1 MNNKTLK
8 YFSVILI
15 IFLFGCSK
23 SIEKSPNIVF
33 ILTDDLAYAD
43 LSSYG
48 SEFIETPNLDKMA
61 DDGVKMTSYYA
72 AQAVCSASRAAI
84 LTGCY
89 PNRLGI
95 SGAFGP
101 KSKRG
106 INPDEF
112 LLSEMLKENN
122 YKTGIFG
129 KWHLGDAEKFLP
141 TNHGFDEFY
150 GILFSNDMWK
160 FHPERPE
167 GYPDDL
173 MLYRNETPIQSIVDQ
188 SDLTKDITDES
199 IRFIEENKDNQFFLY
214 IAHPQP
220 HVPLFA
226 SKDFNG
232 STGNGLF
239 ADVISE
245 IDFSVG
251 RVIEALEKN
260 NLTENT
266 IVVFTSD
273 NGPWL
278 SYGDHAGSSGI
289 YREGKGTAWEG
300 GQRVPCI
307 IKYPREIK
315 ANTIIDEPVMGID
328 WMPTF
333 SHITGSKL
341 SDNKID
347 GKNIWPLLTQ
357 KENKS
362 PHKELYF
369 YYRQNELHAV
379 RSGNWKLYFPRSYRT
394 LNGKP
399 GGKDGM
405 PVKYEYNEVK
415 SNELYNLK
423 EDPSEMKNVY
433 MENIEKAKELEK
445 MGENARQELGDAL
458 TSIVGDGVRKIGTID
473 YFNKCE

>member
-1 MNNKTLK
+1 MNRFNL
-8 YFSVILI
+8 YPILFVMII
-15 IFLFGCSK
+15 IFFGCNK
-23 SIEKSPNIVF
+23 LEDTPPNIVF

-48 SEFIETPNLDKMA
+48 SEFIDTPNLDKMA
-61 DDGVKMTSYYA
+61 DDGLIMTSYYA
-72 AQAVCSASRAAI
+72 PQAVCSASRAAI

-106 INPDEF
+106 INPDEL
-112 LLSEMLKENN
+112 LLSEMLQSNN

-129 KWHLGDAEKFLP
+129 KWHLGDAEKFMP
-141 TNHGFDEFY
+141 TNHGFDKFY
-150 GILFSNDMWK
+150 GILFSNDMWP
-160 FHPERPE
+160 FHPERPQD
-167 GYPDDL
+167 YPNDL
-173 MLYRNETPIQSIVDQ
+173 MLYRNDKPVQALIDQ
-188 SDLTKDITDES
+188 SDLTKNITDES
-199 IRFIEENKDNQFFLY
+199 IRFIEENKNNQFFLY

-226 SKDFNG
+226 SKEFQG
-232 STGNGLF
+232 STGEGLF

-260 NLTENT
+260 NLSENT

-289 YREGKGTAWEG
+289 FREGKGTAWEG

-307 IKYPREIK
+307 IKYPKEIMPK
-315 ANTIIDEPVMGID
+315 TIIDEPVMGID

-333 SHITGSKL
+333 SFLTGSKL
-341 SDNKID
+341 SENKID
-347 GKNIWPLLTQ
+347 GKNIWPLITQ
-357 KENKS
+357 KEKKS
-362 PHKELYF
+362 PHQELYF

-379 RSGNWKLYFPRSYRT
+379 RSGDWKLYFPRTYRS
-394 LNGKP
+394 LNGKQ

-405 PVKYEYNEVK
+405 PVKYEYNQVK
-415 SNELYNLK
+415 SNELYNLIV
-423 EDPSEMKNVY
+423 DPRELSNVY
-433 MENIEKAKELEK
+433 SENMEIAKKLEEI
-445 MGENARQELGDAL
+445 GERARNDLGDKL
-458 TSIVGDGVRKIGTID
+458 TSREGVGVREIGMID
-473 YFNKCE
+473 

>member
-1 MNNKTLK
+1 MNRFNL
-8 YFSVILI
+8 YPLLFIMII
-15 IFLFGCSK
+15 IFFGCNKSK
-23 SIEKSPNIVF
+23 DIPPNIVF

-48 SEFIETPNLDKMA
+48 SDFIDTPNLDKMA

-72 AQAVCSASRAAI
+72 PQAVCSASRAAI
-84 LTGCY
+84 LSGCY

-106 INPDEF
+106 INPDEL
-112 LLSEMLKENN
+112 LLSEMLQSNN

-129 KWHLGDAEKFLP
+129 KWHLGDAEKFMP

-150 GILFSNDMWK
+150 GILFSNDMWP
-160 FHPERPE
+160 FHPERPQDF
-167 GYPDDL
+167 PNDL
-173 MLYRNETPIQSIVDQ
+173 MLYKNDKPVQVLIDQ
-188 SDLTKDITDES
+188 SDLTKNITDES
-199 IRFIEENKDNQFFLY
+199 IRFIEENKNNQFFLY

-226 SKDFNG
+226 SKEFQG
-232 STGNGLF
+232 STGEGLF

-260 NLTENT
+260 NLSENT

-289 YREGKGTAWEG
+289 FREGKGTAWEG

-307 IKYPREIK
+307 IKYPKEIMPK
-315 ANTIIDEPVMGID
+315 TIIDEPVMGID

-333 SHITGSKL
+333 SFLTGAKL
-341 SDNKID
+341 SEKKID
-347 GKNIWPLLTQ
+347 GKNIWPLITQ
-357 KENKS
+357 KEKKS
-362 PHKELYF
+362 PHQELYF

-379 RSGNWKLYFPRSYRT
+379 RSGDWKLYFPRTYRS
-394 LNGKP
+394 LNGKQ

-405 PVKYEYNEVK
+405 PVKYEYNQVK
-415 SNELYNLK
+415 SNELYNLIV
-423 EDPSEMKNVY
+423 DPRELSNVY
-433 MENIEKAKELEK
+433 SENMEIAKRLEEI
-445 MGENARQELGDAL
+445 GERARNELGDKL
-458 TSIVGDGVRKIGTID
+458 TSREGVGVREIGMID
-473 YFNKCE
+473 

>member
-1 MNNKTLK
+1 MNNKILK
-8 YFSVILI
+8 YLLTLLL
-15 IFLFGCSK
+15 IFLFGCSR
-23 SIEKSPNIVF
+23 SIDKSPNIVF

-112 LLSEMLKENN
+112 LLSEMLNENN

-160 FHPERPE
+160 FHPERPKDF
-167 GYPDDL
+167 PDDL
-173 MLYRNETPIQSIVDQ
+173 MLYRNETPIQSIIDQ

-315 ANTIIDEPVMGID
+315 AKTIIDEPVMGID

-357 KENKS
+357 EENKS

-405 PVKYEYNEVK
+405 PVKYDYNYVK
-415 SNELYNLK
+415 SIELYNLK

-458 TSIVGDGVRKIGTID
+458 TFRVGDGVRKIGLID
-473 YFNKCE
+473 

>member
-8 YFSVILI
+8 YFSTLLV

-106 INPDEF
+106 INPEEL
-112 LLSEMLKENN
+112 LLSEMLKKIIIKLAFLEN
-122 YKTGIFG
+122 GIWEMQKNFYLQIMDLMSFMG
-129 KWHLGDAEKFLP
+129 YFFLM
-141 TNHGFDEFY
+141 TCGNS
-150 GILFSNDMWK
+150 ILKDQQD
-160 FHPERPE
+160 
-167 GYPDDL
+167 YPDDL
-173 MLYRNETPIQSIVDQ
+173 MLYRNETPIQSIIDQ

-307 IKYPREIK
+307 IKYPKEIK
-315 ANTIIDEPVMGID
+315 AKTIIDEPVMGID

-341 SDNKID
+341 STNKID

-379 RSGNWKLYFPRSYRT
+379 RSGDWKLYFPRSYRT

-405 PVKYEYNEVK
+405 PVKYENNIVK

-423 EDPSEMKNVY
+423 EDPSETTNVY
-433 MENIEKAKELEK
+433 WNILKKLKSLRKWEK
-445 MGENARQELGDAL
+445 MRDKN
-458 TSIVGDGVRKIGTID
+458 
-473 YFNKCE
+473 

>member
-1 MNNKTLK
+1 MIKTFNKLVILFFILTFLGCNNK
-8 YFSVILI
+8 SQ
-15 IFLFGCSK
+15 
-23 SIEKSPNIVF
+23 EKPNIVF

-48 SEFIETPNLDKMA
+48 SNEIETPFLDKLA
-61 DDGVKMTSYYA
+61 SDGVKLTSYYA

-101 KSKRG
+101 KSKKG
-106 INPDEF
+106 INPNEF
-112 LLSEMLKENN
+112 LVSEMLKEND

-160 FHPERPE
+160 FHPERPQD
-167 GYPDDL
+167 YPDEL
-173 MLYRNETPIQSIVDQ
+173 MLYRNDNPIQPLIDQ
-188 SDLTKDITDES
+188 SDLTKNITDES
-199 IRFIEENKDNQFFLY
+199 IRFIEENKDNHFFLY

-226 SKDFNG
+226 SNEFKG

-251 RVIEALEKN
+251 RVMEALEKN

-266 IVVFTSD
+266 IIVFTSD

-289 YREGKGTAWEG
+289 FREGKGTAWEG

-307 IKYPREIK
+307 IKYPKEIK

-341 SDNKID
+341 SENKID

-357 KENKS
+357 KQKKS

-379 RSGNWKLYFPRSYRT
+379 RSGNWKLYFPRTYRS
-394 LNGKP
+394 LNGKE
-399 GGKDGM
+399 GGKNGI
-405 PVKYEYNEVK
+405 PVKYDFNEVK

-423 EDPSEMKNVY
+423 EDPGESINVY
-433 MENIEKAKELEK
+433 LQNIEKANELKK
-445 MGENARQELGDAL
+445 MGENARKELGDAL
-458 TSIVGDGVRKIGTID
+458 TSRVGAGVRKIGTI
-473 YFNKCE
+473 N

>member
-8 YFSVILI
+8 YLSTLLVL
-15 IFLFGCSK
+15 FLFGCSK

-106 INPDEF
+106 INPEEL

-160 FHPERPE
+160 FHPERPQD
-167 GYPDDL
+167 YPDDL
-173 MLYRNETPIQSIVDQ
+173 MLYRNETPIQSIIDQ

-214 IAHPQP
+214 
-220 HVPLFA
+220 
-226 SKDFNG
+226 
-232 STGNGLF
+232 
-239 ADVISE
+239 
-245 IDFSVG
+245 
-251 RVIEALEKN
+251 
-260 NLTENT
+260 
-266 IVVFTSD
+266 
-273 NGPWL
+273 L
-278 SYGDHAGSSGI
+278 SLI
-289 YREGKGTAWEG
+289 
-300 GQRVPCI
+300 
-307 IKYPREIK
+307 
-315 ANTIIDEPVMGID
+315 
-328 WMPTF
+328 
-333 SHITGSKL
+333 HI
-341 SDNKID
+341 
-347 GKNIWPLLTQ
+347 
-357 KENKS
+357 
-362 PHKELYF
+362 
-369 YYRQNELHAV
+369 
-379 RSGNWKLYFPRSYRT
+379 
-394 LNGKP
+394 
-399 GGKDGM
+399 
-405 PVKYEYNEVK
+405 
-415 SNELYNLK
+415 
-423 EDPSEMKNVY
+423 
-433 MENIEKAKELEK
+433 
-445 MGENARQELGDAL
+445 
-458 TSIVGDGVRKIGTID
+458 
-473 YFNKCE
+473 

>member
-8 YFSVILI
+8 YLSTLLVV
-15 IFLFGCSK
+15 FLFGCSK
-23 SIEKSPNIVF
+23 STEKSPNIVF

-173 MLYRNETPIQSIVDQ
+173 MLYRNETPIQSIIDQ

-199 IRFIEENKDNQFFLY
+199 IRFIEKNKDNQFFLY

-307 IKYPREIK
+307 IKYPSEIK
-315 ANTIIDEPVMGID
+315 AKTIIDEPVMGID

-473 YFNKCE
+473 

>member
-8 YFSVILI
+8 YLSTLLVL
-15 IFLFGCSK
+15 FLFGCSK

-129 KWHLGDAEKFLP
+129 KWHLGDAKKFLP

-173 MLYRNETPIQSIVDQ
+173 MLYRNETPIQSIIDQ

-315 ANTIIDEPVMGID
+315 AKTIIDEPVMGID

-362 PHKELYF
+362 PHEELYF

-473 YFNKCE
+473 

>member
-1 MNNKTLK
+1 MIKTFNKLIILFFILTFLGCNNK
-8 YFSVILI
+8 SQ
-15 IFLFGCSK
+15 
-23 SIEKSPNIVF
+23 EKPNIVF

-48 SEFIETPNLDKMA
+48 SNEIETPFLDKLA
-61 DDGVKMTSYYA
+61 SDGVKLTSYYA

-101 KSKRG
+101 KSKKG
-106 INPDEF
+106 INPNEF
-112 LLSEMLKENN
+112 LVSEMLKEND

-160 FHPERPE
+160 FHPERPQD
-167 GYPDDL
+167 YPDEL
-173 MLYRNETPIQSIVDQ
+173 MLYRNDNPIQPLIDQ
-188 SDLTKDITDES
+188 SDLTKNITDES
-199 IRFIEENKDNQFFLY
+199 IRFIEENKDNHFFLY

-226 SKDFNG
+226 SNEFKG

-251 RVIEALEKN
+251 RVMEALEKN

-266 IVVFTSD
+266 IIVFTSD

-289 YREGKGTAWEG
+289 FREGKGTAWEG

-307 IKYPREIK
+307 IKYPKEIK

-341 SDNKID
+341 SENKID
-347 GKNIWPLLTQ
+347 GENIWPLLTQ
-357 KENKS
+357 KQNKS

-379 RSGNWKLYFPRSYRT
+379 RSGNWKLYFPRTYRS
-394 LNGKP
+394 LNGKE
-399 GGKDGM
+399 GGKNGI
-405 PVKYEYNEVK
+405 PVKYDYNEVK
-415 SNELYNLK
+415 SSELYNLK
-423 EDPSEMKNVY
+423 EDPGESINVY
-433 MENIEKAKELEK
+433 LQNIEKANELEK
-445 MGENARQELGDAL
+445 MGENARKELGDAL
-458 TSIVGDGVRKIGTID
+458 TSRVGAGVRKIGTI
-473 YFNKCE
+473 N

>member
-8 YFSVILI
+8 YLSTLLVL
-15 IFLFGCSK
+15 FLFGCSK

-173 MLYRNETPIQSIVDQ
+173 MLYRNETPIQSIIDQ

-199 IRFIEENKDNQFFLY
+199 IRFIEKNKDNQFFLY

-315 ANTIIDEPVMGID
+315 AKTIIDEPVMGID

-458 TSIVGDGVRKIGTID
+458 TFRVGDGVRKIGTID
-473 YFNKCE
+473 

>member
-8 YFSVILI
+8 YLSTLLV

-23 SIEKSPNIVF
+23 STEKSPNIVF

-48 SEFIETPNLDKMA
+48 SEFLETPNLDKMA

-150 GILFSNDMWK
+150 GILFSNDMCK

-173 MLYRNETPIQSIVDQ
+173 MLYRNETPIQSIIDQ

-307 IKYPREIK
+307 IKYPSEIK
-315 ANTIIDEPVMGID
+315 AKTIIDEPVMGID

-362 PHKELYF
+362 PHEELYF

-394 LNGKP
+394 LKGKP

-433 MENIEKAKELEK
+433 IENIEKAKELEK

-473 YFNKCE
+473 

>member
-8 YFSVILI
+8 YLLNLLL
-15 IFLFGCSK
+15 IFLFGCSE

-33 ILTDDLAYAD
+33 ILADDLAYAD

-48 SEFIETPNLDKMA
+48 SEFIDTPNLDKMA
-61 DDGVKMTSYYA
+61 EDGVKMTSYYA

-101 KSKRG
+101 KSKGG

-122 YKTGIFG
+122 YRTGIFG

-173 MLYRNETPIQSIVDQ
+173 MLYRNKTPIQSIIDQ
-188 SDLTKDITDES
+188 SDLTKNITDES
-199 IRFIEENKDNQFFLY
+199 IRFIEENKHEQFFLY

-260 NLTENT
+260 NLSENT

-307 IKYPREIK
+307 IKYPGEIK
-315 ANTIIDEPVMGID
+315 AKTIIDEPVMGID

-379 RSGNWKLYFPRSYRT
+379 RSGDWKLYFPRSYRT

-405 PVKYEYNEVK
+405 PVKYDYNYVK
-415 SNELYNLK
+415 SIELYNLK

-458 TSIVGDGVRKIGTID
+458 TFRVGDGVRKIGLID
-473 YFNKCE
+473 

>member
-8 YFSVILI
+8 YLSTLLV

-23 SIEKSPNIVF
+23 STEKSPNIVF

-173 MLYRNETPIQSIVDQ
+173 MLYRNETPIQSIIDQ

-307 IKYPREIK
+307 IKYPSEIK
-315 ANTIIDEPVMGID
+315 AKTIIDEPVMGID

-357 KENKS
+357 KEDKS

-399 GGKDGM
+399 GGKGGM

-458 TSIVGDGVRKIGTID
+458 TSRIGDGVRKIGIID
-473 YFNKCE
+473 

>member
-8 YFSVILI
+8 YFSAILI
-15 IFLFGCSK
+15 IFLLGCSK

-61 DDGVKMTSYYA
+61 EEGVKMTSYYA

-106 INPDEF
+106 INPEEL

-160 FHPERPE
+160 FHPERPQD
-167 GYPDDL
+167 YPDDL
-173 MLYRNETPIQSIVDQ
+173 MLYRNETPIQSIIDQ

-251 RVIEALEKN
+251 RVIEALEKH

-307 IKYPREIK
+307 IKYPKEINAK
-315 ANTIIDEPVMGID
+315 TIIDEPVMGID

-341 SDNKID
+341 STNKID
-347 GKNIWPLLTQ
+347 GKNIWPVLTQ

-362 PHKELYF
+362 PHKE
-369 YYRQNELHAV
+369 
-379 RSGNWKLYFPRSYRT
+379 LYFPRSYRT

-399 GGKDGM
+399 GGKDGV
-405 PVKYEYNEVK
+405 PVKYENNIVK

-423 EDPSEMKNVY
+423 EDPSETTNIY
-433 MENIEKAKELEK
+433 SEYIEKAKELEK

-458 TSIVGDGVRKIGTID
+458 TFRVGSGVRKIGSID
-473 YFNKCE
+473 

>member
-1 MNNKTLK
+1 MNNKILK
-8 YFSVILI
+8 YLLTLLL
-15 IFLFGCSK
+15 IFLFGCSR
-23 SIEKSPNIVF
+23 SIDKSPNIVF

-101 KSKRG
+101 KSKGG

-122 YKTGIFG
+122 YRTGIFG

-173 MLYRNETPIQSIVDQ
+173 MLYRNKTPIQSIIDQ
-188 SDLTKDITDES
+188 SDLTKNITDES
-199 IRFIEENKDNQFFLY
+199 IRFIEENKHEQFFLY

-260 NLTENT
+260 NLSENT

-307 IKYPREIK
+307 IKYPGEIK
-315 ANTIIDEPVMGID
+315 AKTIIDEPVMGID

-379 RSGNWKLYFPRSYRT
+379 RSGDWKLYFPRSYRT

-405 PVKYEYNEVK
+405 PVKYDYNYVK
-415 SNELYNLK
+415 SIELYNLK

-458 TSIVGDGVRKIGTID
+458 TSRVGDGVRKIGLID
-473 YFNKCE
+473 

>member
-1 MNNKTLK
+1 MIKTCNKLIILFFILTFLGCNNK
-8 YFSVILI
+8 SQ
-15 IFLFGCSK
+15 
-23 SIEKSPNIVF
+23 EKPNIVF

-48 SEFIETPNLDKMA
+48 SKDIETPFLDKMA
-61 DDGVKMTSYYA
+61 SDGVKLTSYYA

-101 KSKRG
+101 KSKKG
-106 INPDEF
+106 INPNE
-112 LLSEMLKENN
+112 LLISEMLKEND

-160 FHPERPE
+160 FHPERPQD
-167 GYPDDL
+167 YPDEL
-173 MLYRNETPIQSIVDQ
+173 MLYRNDNPIQPLIDQ
-188 SDLTKDITDES
+188 SDLTKNITDES

-220 HVPLFA
+220 HVPLFV

-232 STGNGLF
+232 MTGNGLF

-251 RVIEALEKN
+251 RVVEALEKN

-289 YREGKGTAWEG
+289 FREGKGTAWEG

-307 IKYPREIK
+307 IKYPKEIK

-333 SHITGSKL
+333 SYITGSKL

-347 GKNIWPLLTQ
+347 GKNIWPLLTKKQ
-357 KENKS
+357 KKS

-379 RSGNWKLYFPRSYRT
+379 RSGNWKLYFPRTYRS
-394 LNGKP
+394 LNGKE
-399 GGKDGM
+399 GGKNGI
-405 PVKYEYNEVK
+405 PVKYDYNEVK

-423 EDPSEMKNVY
+423 EDPAERRNIY
-433 MENIEKAKELEK
+433 LQNIEKANELEK
-445 MGENARQELGDAL
+445 MAENARNELGDAL
-458 TSIVGDGVRKIGTID
+458 TNRIGIGVRKIGTID
-473 YFNKCE
+473 

>member
-8 YFSVILI
+8 YFSAILI
-15 IFLFGCSK
+15 IFLLGCSK

-61 DDGVKMTSYYA
+61 EEGVKMTSYYA

-106 INPDEF
+106 INPEEL

-160 FHPERPE
+160 FHPERPQD
-167 GYPDDL
+167 YPDDL
-173 MLYRNETPIQSIVDQ
+173 MLYRNETPIQSIIDQ

-266 IVVFTSD
+266 IVIFTSD

-307 IKYPREIK
+307 IKYPKEIK
-315 ANTIIDEPVMGID
+315 AKTIIDEPVMGID

-341 SDNKID
+341 STNKID

-362 PHKELYF
+362 PHEELYF
-369 YYRQNELHAV
+369 YY
-379 RSGNWKLYFPRSYRT
+379 
-394 LNGKP
+394 
-399 GGKDGM
+399 
-405 PVKYEYNEVK
+405 
-415 SNELYNLK
+415 
-423 EDPSEMKNVY
+423 
-433 MENIEKAKELEK
+433 
-445 MGENARQELGDAL
+445 
-458 TSIVGDGVRKIGTID
+458 
-473 YFNKCE
+473 

>member
-1 MNNKTLK
+1 MLK
-8 YFSVILI
+8 DTPPI
-15 IFLFGCSK
+15 
-23 SIEKSPNIVF
+23 IVF

-48 SEFIETPNLDKMA
+48 SEFIDTPNLDKMA
-61 DDGVKMTSYYA
+61 DDGLKMTSYYA
-72 AQAVCSASRAAI
+72 PQAVCSASRAAI

-106 INPDEF
+106 INPDEL
-112 LLSEMLKENN
+112 LLSEMLQSNN

-129 KWHLGDAEKFLP
+129 KWHLGDAEKFMP

-150 GILFSNDMWK
+150 GILFSNDMWP
-160 FHPERPE
+160 FHPERPQD
-167 GYPDDL
+167 YPNDL
-173 MLYRNETPIQSIVDQ
+173 MLYKNEKPVQALIDQ
-188 SDLTKDITDES
+188 SDLTKNITDES
-199 IRFIEENKDNQFFLY
+199 IRFIEENTNNQFFLY

-226 SKDFNG
+226 SKEFQG
-232 STGNGLF
+232 STGEGLF

-260 NLTENT
+260 NLSENT

-289 YREGKGTAWEG
+289 FREGKGTAWEG

-307 IKYPREIK
+307 IKYPKEIMPK
-315 ANTIIDEPVMGID
+315 TIIDEPVMGID

-333 SHITGSKL
+333 SFLTGSKL
-341 SDNKID
+341 SENKID
-347 GKNIWPLLTQ
+347 GKNIWPLITQ
-357 KENKS
+357 KEKKS
-362 PHKELYF
+362 PHQELYF

-379 RSGNWKLYFPRSYRT
+379 RSGDWKLYFPRTYRS
-394 LNGKP
+394 LNGKQ

-405 PVKYEYNEVK
+405 PVKYEYNQVK
-415 SNELYNLK
+415 SNELYNLID
-423 EDPSEMKNVY
+423 DPRELSNVY
-433 MENIEKAKELEK
+433 SENMEIAKKLEEI
-445 MGENARQELGDAL
+445 GERARNELGDKL
-458 TSIVGDGVRKIGTID
+458 TSREGVGVREIGMID
-473 YFNKCE
+473 

>member
-8 YFSVILI
+8 YFSAILI

-23 SIEKSPNIVF
+23 SNEKLPNIVF

-61 DDGVKMTSYYA
+61 EDGVKMTSYYA

-106 INPDEF
+106 INPEEL

-160 FHPERPE
+160 FHPERPQD
-167 GYPDDL
+167 YPDEL
-173 MLYRNETPIQSIVDQ
+173 MLYRNETPIQSIIDQ

-199 IRFIEENKDNQFFLY
+199 IIFIEENKDNQFFLY

-266 IVVFTSD
+266 ILVFTSD

-307 IKYPREIK
+307 IKYPKEIK
-315 ANTIIDEPVMGID
+315 AKTIIDEPVMGID

-333 SHITGSKL
+333 SHITSSKL
-341 SDNKID
+341 STNKID

-379 RSGNWKLYFPRSYRT
+379 RSGDWKLYFPRSYRT

-399 GGKDGM
+399 GGKDGI
-405 PVKYEYNEVK
+405 PVKYENNIVK

-423 EDPSEMKNVY
+423 EDPSETTNVY
-433 MENIEKAKELEK
+433 SEYIEKAKELEK

-458 TSIVGDGVRKIGTID
+458 TFRVGSGVRKIGSID
-473 YFNKCE
+473 

>member
-1 MNNKTLK
+1 MNRFNL
-8 YFSVILI
+8 YPLLFIMII
-15 IFLFGCSK
+15 IFFGCNKSK
-23 SIEKSPNIVF
+23 DIPPNIVF

-48 SEFIETPNLDKMA
+48 SDFIDTPNLDKMA

-72 AQAVCSASRAAI
+72 PQAVCSASRAAI
-84 LTGCY
+84 LSGCY

-106 INPDEF
+106 INPDEL
-112 LLSEMLKENN
+112 LLSEMLQSNN

-129 KWHLGDAEKFLP
+129 KWHLGDAEKFMP

-150 GILFSNDMWK
+150 GILFSNDMWP
-160 FHPERPE
+160 FHPERPQDF
-167 GYPDDL
+167 PNDL
-173 MLYRNETPIQSIVDQ
+173 MLYKNDKPVQVLIDQ
-188 SDLTKDITDES
+188 SDLTKNITDES
-199 IRFIEENKDNQFFLY
+199 IRFIEENKNNQFFLY

-226 SKDFNG
+226 SKEFQG
-232 STGNGLF
+232 STGEGLF

-260 NLTENT
+260 NLSENT

-289 YREGKGTAWEG
+289 FREGKGTAWEG

-307 IKYPREIK
+307 IKYPKEIIPK
-315 ANTIIDEPVMGID
+315 TIIDEPVMGID

-333 SHITGSKL
+333 SFLTGSKL
-341 SDNKID
+341 SENKID
-347 GKNIWPLLTQ
+347 GKNIWPLITQ
-357 KENKS
+357 KEKKS
-362 PHKELYF
+362 PHQELYF

-379 RSGNWKLYFPRSYRT
+379 RSGDWKLYFPRTYRS
-394 LNGKP
+394 LNGKQ

-405 PVKYEYNEVK
+405 PVKYEYNQVK
-415 SNELYNLK
+415 SNELYNLIV
-423 EDPSEMKNVY
+423 DPRELSNVY
-433 MENIEKAKELEK
+433 SENMEIAKRLEEI
-445 MGENARQELGDAL
+445 GERARNELGDKL
-458 TSIVGDGVRKIGTID
+458 TSREGVGIREIGMID
-473 YFNKCE
+473 